1 MIIAEQ
7 IRRGKVLAEQA
18 GLEMYAQVGERDA
31 CGFGWVEVYVDRTN
45 SAQAKEL
52 IKAGFRKSYIPKCL
66 EMWDP
71 AGVPTQSI
79 SVKEAGA
86 EAYANYLRA
95 LGLRAYAGSRLD

>member
-1 MIIAEQ
+1 MVTAEMIRA
-7 IRRGKVLAEQA
+7 GKRLAEQA
-18 GLEMYAQVGERDA
+18 GLEMYAKVGERDA

-52 IKAGFRKSYIPKCL
+52 IAAGFRKDYKPKCL
-66 EMWDP
+66 SMWDP

-86 EAYANYLRA
+86 EAYAEYLRA
-95 LGLRAYAGSRLD
+95 LGLKAYAGSRMD